1 VAAAGGPAP
10 KITLIATGSEVQLAL
25 GAAKDLEASGV
36 AVRVV
41 SMPCCEVFDAQSKD
55 YRASVLPPGGVRLAI
70 EASATGGWWRYVGE
84 RGGVHGIDTFG
95 ASAPV
100 KAVFEHFGFT
110 VAAVAEHAR
119 RLL

>member
-1 VAAAGGPAP
+1 M
-10 KITLIATGSEVQLAL
+10 QLAL
-25 GAAKDLEASGV
+25 GAAKELEASGV

-41 SMPCCEVFDAQSKD
+41 SMPCCEVFDAQPTD
-55 YRASVLPPGGVRLAI
+55 YRASVLPPRRRAPRDRGRRDGRLVALCRARAA
-70 EASATGGWWRYVGE
+70 ASS
-84 RGGVHGIDTFG
+84 
-95 ASAPV
+95 ASIPSARPAPA